1 MMMIWF
7 FMFMSFISD
16 FLGSDNSLNSFNDD
30 FGDTFDDDWE
40 DLDDNFTA
48 DDSSD
53 EDAQSV
59 SSNCSIPL
67 SCIALYN
74 YEVCNS
80 HFSLLFYTT
89 PFFLQD
95 SQTNP
100 LD

>member
-1 MMMIWF
+1 MIWF

-53 EDAQSV
+53 EDTQSV

-74 YEVCNS
+74 YEVYMQ
-80 HFSLLFYTT
+80 LTLFLT
-89 PFFLQD
+89 FLRNTLFLAGF
-95 SQTNP
+95 TN
-100 LD
+100 